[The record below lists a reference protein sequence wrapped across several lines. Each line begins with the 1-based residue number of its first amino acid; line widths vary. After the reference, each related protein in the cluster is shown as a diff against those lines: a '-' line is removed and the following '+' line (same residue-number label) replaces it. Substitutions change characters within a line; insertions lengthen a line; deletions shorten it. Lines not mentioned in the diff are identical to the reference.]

1 MLERPINMR
10 KKSSIQK
17 AFLFLNEVSHELRKQ
32 VVDQSKIFNLNGK
45 NKRSMFKANDL
56 LDSSFEEKRYTYL
69 ERFEWPGIKF
79 RVTKKKFIFGEYLLS
94 I

>member
-1 MLERPINMR
+1 MLERPINNVR

-32 VVDQSKIFNLNGK
+32 IIDQSKIFNLHAK
-45 NKRSMFKANDL
+45 NKKSMFRATDL
-56 LDSSFEEKRYTYL
+56 LESSFEEKRYTYL
-69 ERFEWPGIKF
+69 ERVEWPGMKF
-79 RVTKKKFIFGEYLLS
+79 CVTKKKS